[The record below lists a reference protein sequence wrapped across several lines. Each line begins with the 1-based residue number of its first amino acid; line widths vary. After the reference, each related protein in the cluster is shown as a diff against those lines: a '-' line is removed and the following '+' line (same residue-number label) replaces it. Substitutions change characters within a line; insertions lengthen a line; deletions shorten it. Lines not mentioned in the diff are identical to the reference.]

1 MSANRPGAPVPELRD
16 QELINLGK
24 ACGVNICDDVAL
36 LVGREQS
43 GCLSDEDREELQRLR
58 RLEVI

>member
-1 MSANRPGAPVPELRD
+1 MSANRPGAHTPERRE
-16 QELINLGK
+16 QELIELGRS
-24 ACGVNICDDVAL
+24 CGVNNCDDVAL